1 MKHGQSKSFL
11 ASFARC
17 HNSVIS
23 SPGPWHWII
32 IVQFLAPTPDWLSHP
47 DTRPGP
53 GAWKVSGAGAR
64 VVARVAS
71 PETGVETQSR
81 SRHRLNNEWSH
92 PTSASDKIRLNLPCC
107 RVIVLGW
114 VPKTPKWHDRLMY
127 FLYVSIL
134 NDANFIKQ
142 GLFPEKSTSKI
153 NYPRRP

>member
-1 MKHGQSKSFL
+1 MWHVTHWQSKSFILYL
-11 ASFARC
+11 ASFVRC

-23 SPGPWHWII
+23 PPGPWHWII

-81 SRHRLNNEWSH
+81 SHPRLNNEWSH
-92 PTSASDKIRLNLPCC
+92 PTSASEKIRLYLAYC
-107 RVIVLGW
+107 RVILLVW
-114 VPKTPKWHDRLMY
+114 VPDTPKW
-127 FLYVSIL
+127 L
-134 NDANFIKQ
+134 NDTTNMFFICICIHIK
-142 GLFPEKSTSKI
+142 GC
-153 NYPRRP
+153 